1 MIQSLQKM
9 THYLMSIMPRLN
21 SLSSQVDEAKILA
34 AKALIT
40 QMKMNELYDSIH
52 DVEFKVFSQFG
63 DDGIIQYLIHNVKVE
78 NQVFIEFGVQDYVES
93 NTRFLLINNNWKGLV
108 IDGSQ
113 DYIDY
118 IRNDSIYWKYNLEA
132 ICAFIDKDNINQ
144 LISQYLEKYQLS
156 KEIGILSIDIDG
168 NDYWIWECITVVNP
182 AIVIIEYNSH
192 LGPDYSFTIPYE
204 PSFNRTEAHFSYQYW
219 GASLKAFFTL
229 AKRKGYQ
236 FIGCNCAGNNA
247 YFVREDRLGNL
258 KSLTVEEGYV
268 ESKFRDSRDQEGKLS
283 FLNGKRRLEV
293 IQEMPVYDIE
303 NDRLLPLKEILG
315 TEANQPLSSESL
327 NKK

>member
-1 MIQSLQKM
+1 MS
-9 THYLMSIMPRLN
+9 YLSIMPRLN
-21 SLSSQVDEAKILA
+21 SLSSQVNESKILA
-34 AKALIT
+34 AKALIKQI
-40 QMKMNELYDSIH
+40 QMNGVYDNIH
-52 DVEFKVFSQFG
+52 DVEFQVFSQFG

-78 NQVFIEFGVQDYVES
+78 NQVFIEFGVGNYVES
-93 NTRFLLINNNWKGLV
+93 NTRLLLINNNWKGLV
-108 IDGSQ
+108 IDGFQ

-118 IRNDSIYWKYNLEA
+118 IQNDFIYWKYNLTA
-132 ICAFIDKDNINQ
+132 ICAFIDKNNINQ
-144 LISQYLEKYQLS
+144 LISQYLEEHQLS

-168 NDYWIWECITVVNP
+168 NDYWIWKCITVVDP
-182 AIVIIEYNSH
+182 VIVIVEYNSH
-192 LGPDYSFTIPYE
+192 LGSDHSLTVPYE
-204 PSFNRTEAHFSYQYW
+204 HSFNKTEAHYSNQYW

-229 AKRKGYQ
+229 AQRKGYQ
-236 FIGCNCAGNNA
+236 FIGCNSAGNNA

-293 IQEMPVYDIE
+293 IQKMPVYDIE

-315 TEANQPLSSESL
+315 TEANQSLSSESL